1 MVCLALSGFR
11 VGNGLAVGAIT
22 LYMRGRWKDLPE
34 RVMGMEVEKMVAID
48 SGIEVVGSVMAS
60 LWMRLSGEE
69 LRRYEGYYGV
79 FRDYRADEGMRY
91 YKWFLIIQRFIAEAW
106 RELSERFLEVFR
118 YPVDRVLNITPTPDG
133 IIIVQNEWDDRLR
146 TWMIPS
152 IETLR
157 CLIYEATVGETP
169 PRIYHLP
176 PLNSIVLE
184 REQIER
190 FQLVARPYE
199 IKTQNEEV

>member
-1 MVCLALSGFR
+1 M
-11 VGNGLAVGAIT
+11 
-22 LYMRGRWKDLPE
+22 
-34 RVMGMEVEKMVAID
+34 
-48 SGIEVVGSVMAS
+48 
-60 LWMRLSGEE
+60 
-69 LRRYEGYYGV
+69 
-79 FRDYRADEGMRY
+79 
-91 YKWFLIIQRFIAEAW
+91 QRFAAEAW

-118 YPVDRVLNITPTPDG
+118 YPVDSVLNITPTPDG
-133 IIIVQNEWDDRLR
+133 IIIVQNEWDGRLR

-157 CLIYEATVGETP
+157 WLIYESTAGETP

-190 FQLVARPYE
+190 FHIMAWPYE
-199 IKTQNEEV
+199 IKTQYEGDPLKNLEDI

>member
-1 MVCLALSGFR
+1 M
-11 VGNGLAVGAIT
+11 
-22 LYMRGRWKDLPE
+22 
-34 RVMGMEVEKMVAID
+34 
-48 SGIEVVGSVMAS
+48 
-60 LWMRLSGEE
+60 
-69 LRRYEGYYGV
+69 
-79 FRDYRADEGMRY
+79 
-91 YKWFLIIQRFIAEAW
+91 QRFVAEAW

-133 IIIVQNEWDDRLR
+133 IIIVQNEWDGRLR

-157 CLIYEATVGETP
+157 WLIYGATVGETP

-184 REQIER
+184 RGQVER
-190 FQLVARPYE
+190 FHIMARPYE
-199 IKTQNEEV
+199 IKTENKEV